1 MSVIKAGYQWGSD
14 PWTWRI
20 GFSTGDQPIPPS
32 EVFFNIL
39 APGVME
45 EHFTAGF
52 SRKTG
57 GGEVNL
63 SFMYAPSV
71 SVSGPNPLEV
81 PGQQTIELE
90 MDQLDLEFG
99 YSWGF

>member
-1 MSVIKAGYQWGSD
+1 MGHRRND
-14 PWTWRI
+14 WTWRF

-32 EVFFNIL
+32 EVLFNIL

-45 EHFTAGF
+45 EHFTFGF

-57 GGEVNL
+57 ASGERQLLAHVRPVGQRHPDPTRWRL
-63 SFMYAPSV
+63 
-71 SVSGPNPLEV
+71 
-81 PGQQTIELE
+81 PGLQTIELE
-90 MDQLDLEFG
+90 MDQWDLEFG